1 MKKKVIV
8 LVIWMLFL
16 MSGCTSETADHSAD
30 NSAMDNEESDLSDSG
45 SGAAADI
52 MDESEQLA
60 EEYGEVYRAALK
72 DGALAQLDTIRE
84 IMESLGVSGY
94 AVVDN
99 ENQINMIHPEVIREF
114 DDSVKSGQSAETTL
128 LIVTDDGGFV
138 RYDLTVS
145 DGVVQVGTSRISWEN
160 GVPQAE
166 KLDSYEAY
174 TWKMDEENGYLYIE
188 KEQPAGYDGPIE
200 YTAVRVEPLDEELR
214 ELNRKYILPAGYRR
228 TNLFLTDWDETD
240 YGELDFYDLFE
251 EFYFSEYG
259 KEIPYKSDFDKL
271 TYEVPAEEF
280 EAVIGQVIEIEPE
293 TLRAYTVYDSGSSS
307 YVYTTRCREDWGH
320 PCFVK
325 PEVIGYEKLDDGTIR
340 LKVSSV
346 SQEDDPEHTFSH
358 EVVIRLLAD
367 GGYQYVSNH
376 ILTVDHET
384 DFDWFSRRLTVQQW
398 EEKYGFSDE

>member
-114 DDSVKSGQSAETTL
+114 DGSVKSGQSAETTL

-174 TWKMDEENGYLYIE
+174 TWKMDEENGYLYI
-188 KEQPAGYDGPIE
+188 
-200 YTAVRVEPLDEELR
+200 
-214 ELNRKYILPAGYRR
+214 
-228 TNLFLTDWDETD
+228 
-240 YGELDFYDLFE
+240 
-251 EFYFSEYG
+251 
-259 KEIPYKSDFDKL
+259 
-271 TYEVPAEEF
+271 
-280 EAVIGQVIEIEPE
+280 
-293 TLRAYTVYDSGSSS
+293 
-307 YVYTTRCREDWGH
+307 
-320 PCFVK
+320 
-325 PEVIGYEKLDDGTIR
+325 
-340 LKVSSV
+340 
-346 SQEDDPEHTFSH
+346 
-358 EVVIRLLAD
+358 
-367 GGYQYVSNH
+367 
-376 ILTVDHET
+376 
-384 DFDWFSRRLTVQQW
+384 
-398 EEKYGFSDE
+398 